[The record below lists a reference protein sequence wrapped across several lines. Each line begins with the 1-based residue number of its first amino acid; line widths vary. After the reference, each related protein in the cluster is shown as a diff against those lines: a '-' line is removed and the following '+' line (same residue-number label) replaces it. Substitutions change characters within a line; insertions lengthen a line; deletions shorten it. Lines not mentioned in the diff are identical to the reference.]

1 MIGIVVTCSLFF
13 HNMSSRSLTTAAKPS
28 YFLFYIC
35 WLSFVLC
42 YFCCSSY
49 TLTHSKPTANSQPCC
64 SACGRSCSTSRASP
78 AGTGSAGRLLL
89 VGTGAPGKGR
99 RMGRTGRGQEI
110 LGLPG
115 WRTQGL
121 QQLLAYS
128 SLGCCFSPS
137 LGSVFVG
144 IPVLPPVFGESLCIR
159 KKREA
164 TETVCV
170 FAVSH
175 NLRYCTEELKP
186 KLNFRC
192 GNNPQ

>member
-1 MIGIVVTCSLFF
+1 MFSVFPQHVFTFSNYSCQTILFPILHMLALLCSLLLLLFF
-13 HNMSSRSLTTAAKPS
+13 LHPHPQQ
-28 YFLFYIC
+28 
-35 WLSFVLC
+35 
-42 YFCCSSY
+42 
-49 TLTHSKPTANSQPCC
+49 THSKLPALLQCLRALLQHEQSLP
-64 SACGRSCSTSRASP
+64 SRDRHRGQAA
-78 AGTGSAGRLLL
+78 AGGHWQ
-89 VGTGAPGKGR
+89 APGKGR
-99 RMGRTGRGQEI
+99 RMGRTGRGREI

-121 QQLLAYS
+121 LQHLAYS

-144 IPVLPPVFGESLCIR
+144 IPVLPSDFEESLYIR

-164 TETVCV
+164 TETICV

-186 KLNFRC
+186 KLNFCC